1 MTTSRNPS
9 GLFLK
14 KQSHE
19 SMKRDKDDFIY
30 QRVHMSGLDIIG
42 TDVEKILEQ
51 CAKDFGGE
59 EIR

>member
-1 MTTSRNPS
+1 
-9 GLFLK
+9 
-14 KQSHE
+14 
-19 SMKRDKDDFIY
+19 MKRDKDDFIY
-30 QRVHMSGLDIIG
+30 QRVHMSGLDIRG